1 MMMVVMMIWW
11 WLWFDDDDDVDDDDG
26 DDMIMVTMMIM
37 MMMMWWWW
45 WWWWWWWFDDDE
57 DVMMI
62 WWWWW
67 CGWFDDDDDDDDMT
81 QIYINHFDWNIALWH
96 FAKLP
101 QHTWIINNTKN
112 TMNIHQ
118 SIRYVQFFRVSSS
131 PWPAPAQQSLVPGPK
146 SGRWRF
152 AASRDLGV
160 C

>member
-1 MMMVVMMIWW
+1 MMMMVMMIWW
-11 WLWFDDDDDVDDDDG
+11 WWWFDDDDVDDDDG
-26 DDMIMVTMMIM
+26 NDMIMVIM

-45 WWWWWWWFDDDE
+45 SWWWWWWFDDDE
-57 DVMMI
+57 DDDDE
-62 WWWWW
+62 
-67 CGWFDDDDDDDDMT
+67 DDDDYYYDDDDMT
-81 QIYINHFDWNIALWH
+81 QIYINHFDWNVALWH

-101 QHTWIINNTKN
+101 QHTSIINNTKN

-160 C
+160 W